1 MRVAISALLL
11 VLVLH
16 FLLES
21 VTFRHTIDLC
31 LQKETFCS
39 KYSNMINEPNKELV
53 NVIECN
59 SSSVDA
65 VNTFPFSENDANFQS
80 NVMNVN
86 RFYKKNIQEEP
97 TDHDIANE
105 HKSNVSAN
113 EHKSNVSA
121 NEHMSN
127 VSANEHKSN
136 VSANEHK
143 NNFLKDKHEETFCS
157 TKSDFSSYLNQPN
170 EWEYKDELPMNGGS
184 ILPGITGYDD
194 MKDNFSLHNFSSLD
208 ENMNYNNCSPPER
221 GANVNDDLRMGLGI
235 INLRKRLRT

>member
-113 EHKSNVSA
+113 EHK
-121 NEHMSN
+121 
-127 VSANEHKSN
+127 
-136 VSANEHK
+136 